1 MPTVR
6 AIPTGSGFPQDAHVD
21 MRLKIVYKRDGVDN
35 NNNAIV
41 NLRNDSA
48 FYPANGWQNVS
59 LNEAWNI
66 DFGNDICG
74 GTAYLFYRHD
84 NGRTDTIIFY
94 IRGTNPTET
103 QIRHYLTQQRYD
115 AYWFLIKIIRQESS
129 LHQFGVGTN
138 YTIGWKTGRNN
149 ASGEPL
155 YGPPRGFGL
164 KQLDNWGNNQHAT
177 PQHLW
182 NWQVNIDAGVEILR
196 EKQNAVNR
204 IRTEQ
209 SSIVSDW
216 NEDYPDNPVSDSL
229 YIEVGEGMGTTVLSV
244 TEGTESFSVIP
255 TPTNNRQHDIY
266 DAVLIKLYNGSLP
279 ERYYHKIVTP
289 EDGVSKPYR
298 VINKLN
304 SLGNN
309 YVNNICNRPD

>member
-59 LNEAWNI
+59 LNEAWNV

-84 NGRTDTIIFY
+84 DGRTDTIIFY

-103 QIRHYLTQQRYD
+103 QIRNYLTQQGYN
-115 AYWFLIKIIRQESS
+115 YWFFMKMTRQESS
-129 LHQFGVGTN
+129 LLQFGNFGN
-138 YTIGWKTGRNN
+138 YTTTWQTGNTNRR
-149 ASGEPL
+149 GEPL

-164 KQLDNWGNNQHAT
+164 KQLDNWGAPRRYAT
-177 PQHLW
+177 SKHLW
-182 NWQVNIDAGVEILR
+182 NWQANIDGGVEVIR
-196 EKQNAVNR
+196 EKEGLVNSYRDNYNR
-204 IRTEQ
+204 IIN
-209 SSIVSDW
+209 SW
-216 NEDYPDNPVSDSL
+216 NRVNQDDLISDSL
-229 YIEVGEGMGTTVLSV
+229 NIVAGEGVGTRVLTI
-244 TEGTESFSVIP
+244 TEGNEIFVV
-255 TPTNNRQHDIY
+255 TPTGNQHDIY
-266 DAVLIKLYNGSLP
+266 DALWIKLFNGG
-279 ERYYHKIVTP
+279 ERYY
-289 EDGVSKPYR
+289 R
-298 VINKLN
+298 VIEPSPINEILQKPVRIINRINTLN
-304 SLGNN
+304 RN
-309 YVNNICNRPD
+309 YVHNVCGQQD